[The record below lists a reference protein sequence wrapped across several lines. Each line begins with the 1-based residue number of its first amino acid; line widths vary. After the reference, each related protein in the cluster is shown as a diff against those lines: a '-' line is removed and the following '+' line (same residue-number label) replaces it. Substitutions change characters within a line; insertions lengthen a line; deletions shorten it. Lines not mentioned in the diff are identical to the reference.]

1 MSKSMET
8 NTAAIYLRKSTE
20 DDGKSVGQQER
31 KLRNKA
37 EELGINIAAVYREDD
52 GTSASSVTNDHRPE
66 FERCLADFKAGE
78 FDTIMVWDMDRWTR
92 KGATEAGQLLD
103 LLSKHNGRLID
114 MTLRERWA
122 TWTREPFT
130 STSPSHISVWEKTA

>member
-1 MSKSMET
+1 MSKNMET

-20 DDGKSVGQQER
+20 DDGKSVAQQER
-31 KLRNKA
+31 DIRA
-37 EELGINIAAVYREDD
+37 RAGQLGIDVISVYREDD
-52 GTSASSVTNDHRPE
+52 GTSASSVTNHNRPQ

-103 LLSKHNGRLID
+103 LLSKLNGRLID